1 MSVRR
6 TALAASVLALS
17 LVFSAASAAGPPR
30 DRTAPTTPTTP
41 TNLRITTSGPDSIS
55 LAWNASTDN
64 SSNWWYIVQGCGGTI
79 GVDPPKSTFTNRLGP
94 SRTYSCSVYA
104 VDAAGNR
111 SGTSNV
117 VTHTTPADTT
127 SPTAPTITADAVWP
141 TRVSVSW
148 TQSTDNWSQVWYTL
162 LVNGSPYGAD
172 LIGYRGVTVI
182 DLAPATRHTFKV
194 TVRDTFGNRA
204 ESNTISVATP
214 AVTDTV
220 APSAPTDLR
229 LSSESSPPE
238 AWLDWTQST
247 DDTDPQSQ
255 ILYRVFVNGELA
267 GESTTIGYGST
278 ITYCRGEGVNR
289 IFLRAVDTSGNV
301 SAPSNE
307 ILFDC

>member
-6 TALAASVLALS
+6 TALATTVLALS
-17 LVFSAASAAGPPR
+17 LVLAAASGAGPR
-30 DRTAPTTPTTP
+30 DRTAPTTPT
-41 TNLRITTSGPDSIS
+41 NLRITASGPDSIS

-79 GVDPPKSTFTNRLGP
+79 RVDPPRTTFTNKLGP
-94 SRTYSCSVYA
+94 GRTYTCSVYA

-117 VTHTTPADTT
+117 VTHATPPDTTP
-127 SPTAPTITADAVWP
+127 PTAPTISANGVWP
-141 TRVSVSW
+141 TRVAVSW
-148 TQSTDNWSQVWYTL
+148 TQSKDNASQVWYTL
-162 LVNGSPYGAD
+162 LVDGSPYGAD

-182 DLAPATRHTFKV
+182 DLAPAAEHTFKV
-194 TVRDTFGNRA
+194 TVRDNVGNSA
-204 ESNTISVATP
+204 ESNTLTVSTP

-278 ITYCRGEGVNR
+278 ITYCRTEGVNR
-289 IFLRAVDTSGNV
+289 IVLRAVDTSGNV

-307 ILFDC
+307 ILFNC

>member
-6 TALAASVLALS
+6 TALATTVLALS
-17 LVFSAASAAGPPR
+17 LVLAAASGAGPR
-30 DRTAPTTPTTP
+30 DRTAPTTPA
-41 TNLRITTSGPDSIS
+41 NLRITASGPDSIS
-55 LAWNASTDN
+55 LAWNASSDN

-79 GVDPPKSTFTNRLGP
+79 RVDPPKTTFANKLGP
-94 SRTYSCSVYA
+94 GRTYTCSVYA

-117 VTHTTPADTT
+117 VTHTTPPDTT
-127 SPTAPTITADAVWP
+127 PPTAPTITANGVWP
-141 TRVSVSW
+141 TRVAVSW
-148 TQSTDNWSQVWYTL
+148 TQSKDNASQVWYTL
-162 LVNGSPYGAD
+162 LVDGSPYGAD

-182 DLAPATRHTFKV
+182 DLTPAAEHTFKV
-194 TVRDTFGNRA
+194 TVRDNVGNRA
-204 ESNTISVATP
+204 ESNTLTVSTP

-220 APSAPTDLR
+220 APSAPTDLC

-238 AWLDWTQST
+238 AWLDWDQST
-247 DDTDPQSQ
+247 DNTDPQAQ
-255 ILYRVFVNGELA
+255 ILYKVFVNGELA
-267 GESTTIGYGST
+267 GESTVIGYGST

-307 ILFDC
+307 ILFNC

>member
-1 MSVRR
+1 M
-6 TALAASVLALS
+6 
-17 LVFSAASAAGPPR
+17 
-30 DRTAPTTPTTP
+30 
-41 TNLRITTSGPDSIS
+41 
-55 LAWNASTDN
+55 
-64 SSNWWYIVQGCGGTI
+64 
-79 GVDPPKSTFTNRLGP
+79 
-94 SRTYSCSVYA
+94 
-104 VDAAGNR
+104 
-111 SGTSNV
+111 
-117 VTHTTPADTT
+117 
-127 SPTAPTITADAVWP
+127 
-141 TRVSVSW
+141 
-148 TQSTDNWSQVWYTL
+148 
-162 LVNGSPYGAD
+162 NGSPYGAD

-182 DLAPATRHTFKV
+182 DLAPATTHTFKV

-247 DDTDPQSQ
+247 DDRDPQSQ